1 MHLPMVVAQDRRQLL
16 SCISMVYKMFCPELI
31 PIVMIRARS
40 TVHLS
45 IGPFIVASVL
55 WLVQLPS
62 FADELPSTGSEDQ
75 AIQEQRL
82 PSERHEAAI
91 PFGPPSTPPAPLEP
105 PVVEITPAP
114 AQPVPEAVGGTG
126 SALPSQSQALPTPPP
141 VQPSPPV
148 SLPTP
153 LEVVAQSRKG
163 LQLEPDALEPRLKLG
178 NALFQ
183 LGDTDG
189 AIDEYR
195 TALRFHPTT
204 AQGHLDLGTALM
216 AKQDWRGA
224 ATELQ
229 EAIRLDPSLTAA
241 HYTLG
246 AVQYTRG
253 NVQSAI
259 QAYQEALRQKPDFSE
274 AHYRL
279 GLVLKLAGRE
289 KEAAQE
295 LEAAALAGLAKAQYF
310 LGNAY
315 RSGHGVDKN
324 QVMAITWWSRAF
336 EQGLPEA
343 AQALTQLRRL
353 AAVRGPLQTKQS
365 KAASEAFRDYCEQ
378 LWLDFPDVE
387 RDQPGETL
395 GTTLLKLGRTADA
408 LPVLLRESYAL
419 NDIAHAAL
427 VDVYEKGLDGQLPP
441 HGQWILTFLETTA
454 GDGVLA
460 SKVALARVYGKGEGV
475 QADLAKAKAYLK
487 GVPKDEAK
495 RLLEEVSSDGTKQ

>member
-1 MHLPMVVAQDRRQLL
+1 
-16 SCISMVYKMFCPELI
+16 
-31 PIVMIRARS
+31 
-40 TVHLS
+40 
-45 IGPFIVASVL
+45 
-55 WLVQLPS
+55 
-62 FADELPSTGSEDQ
+62 
-75 AIQEQRL
+75 
-82 PSERHEAAI
+82 
-91 PFGPPSTPPAPLEP
+91 
-105 PVVEITPAP
+105 
-114 AQPVPEAVGGTG
+114 
-126 SALPSQSQALPTPPP
+126 
-141 VQPSPPV
+141 
-148 SLPTP
+148 
-153 LEVVAQSRKG
+153 
-163 LQLEPDALEPRLKLG
+163 LKLG

-224 ATELQ
+224 VSELQ
-229 EAIRLDPSLTAA
+229 EAIRLDPSLTQA
-241 HYTLG
+241 HYSLG
-246 AVQYTRG
+246 TIQYTRG

-259 QAYQEALRQKPDFSE
+259 QAYQEALRQKPDFAE

-315 RSGHGVDKN
+315 RSGQGVEKN
-324 QVMAITWWSRAF
+324 QVMSITWWSRAF

-353 AAVRGPLQTKQS
+353 AAIRGPLQTKQS
-365 KAASEAFRDYCEQ
+365 KAAAEAFRDYCDQ
-378 LWLDFPDVE
+378 LWLEFPDLD
-387 RDQPGETL
+387 RDHSGETL

-408 LPVLLRESYAL
+408 LPVLLREAYAL
-419 NDIAHAAL
+419 NDVAHAAL
-427 VDVYEKGLDGQLPP
+427 VQLYERGLDGQLPP
-441 HGQWILTFLETTA
+441 HGQWIFTFLDTTA

-460 SKVALARVYGKGEGV
+460 SKLAMARIYGKGEGV
-475 QADLAKAKAYLK
+475 AADLAKAMGYLK
-487 GVPKDEAK
+487 GVPKDDAK
-495 RLLEEVSSDGTKQ
+495 RLLDELTSDNAKP